1 MYLGS
6 LDGKDS
12 ESHGKAPESV
22 PADGYHLP
30 FEEGPEVSVIRVPV
44 PPASPPSAANVAE
57 WPALRIR
64 HECRRGALSAN
75 NCHDIHHGFDVYP
88 NLTAVSLAQ
97 STDTPLTATM
107 PRSAWKCCCWNASNQ
122 VSD

>member
-30 FEEGPEVSVIRVPV
+30 SEEGSEVSVIRVPV

-64 HECRRGALSAN
+64 HECRRGGAECQQLSRHPPRIR
-75 NCHDIHHGFDVYP
+75 CLPQSHGRIAGSIDGHAP
-88 NLTAVSLAQ
+88 
-97 STDTPLTATM
+97 DRDDATV
-107 PRSAWKCCCWNASNQ
+107 RLEVLLLECK
-122 VSD
+122 